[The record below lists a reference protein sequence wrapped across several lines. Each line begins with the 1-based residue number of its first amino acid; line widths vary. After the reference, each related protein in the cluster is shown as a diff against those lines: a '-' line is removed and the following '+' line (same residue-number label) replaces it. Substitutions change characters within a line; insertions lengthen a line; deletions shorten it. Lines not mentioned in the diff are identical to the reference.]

1 MKRVDLELSE
11 FTRRAGS
18 LLMSHSDAALDRGL
32 EPGEQLLVRD
42 GVDRYR
48 LATVHDISFD
58 LTDTYY
64 RLELGAEIDADRAGM
79 LLTEVPAAH
88 ATHPAAVGM
97 SDVLALLQEA
107 RDMVAERSSY
117 LASARRR

>member
-18 LLMSHSDAALDRGL
+18 LLMSHTDAALDRGL

-42 GVDRYR
+42 GVERYR

-58 LTDTYY
+58 LTDTFY
-64 RLELGAEIDADRAGM
+64 RLELGAEVDADRAEI
-79 LLTEVPAAH
+79 LLAEVPAAH
-88 ATHPAAVGM
+88 PTHPATVGM

-107 RDMVAERSSY
+107 RDMVAERSY
-117 LASARRR
+117 LANARRR